1 MKPVIWLV
9 SSKEDLMAFP
19 DGARRDAGYQ
29 LGLVQAGT
37 DPPDWKPMQ
46 TIEAGVGETRSGD
59 ADGTF
64 RVIYL
69 ATRPEGV
76 YVLHAFQKKTQK
88 TSLRDLRL
96 AQERLKLIPR

>member
-1 MKPVIWLV
+1 MPGINWVWYRLELTLRTG
-9 SSKEDLMAFP
+9 SRC
-19 DGARRDAGYQ
+19 RR
-29 LGLVQAGT
+29 L
-37 DPPDWKPMQ
+37 
-46 TIEAGVGETRSGD
+46 AGVRELRIRD